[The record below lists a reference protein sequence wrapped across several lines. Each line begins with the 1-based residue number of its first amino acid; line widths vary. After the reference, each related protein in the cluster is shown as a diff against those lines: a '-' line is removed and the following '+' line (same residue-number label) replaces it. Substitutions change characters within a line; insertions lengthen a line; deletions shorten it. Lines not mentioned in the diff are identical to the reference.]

1 MAGHPEPPTH
11 RSNPV
16 ALDPHPNTSPQ
27 GEPTRSTPDRRLAGR
42 PSLALASALLIA
54 AGFVLRWAVTGSV
67 AGVSVN
73 SIGAVLIAIGIVG
86 FVIAL
91 VTMRRRRRA
100 LPTATD
106 HR

>member
-16 ALDPHPNTSPQ
+16 ALDPHPNTPPH
-27 GEPTRSTPDRRLAGR
+27 GEPTRSTPDWRPAGR
-42 PSLALASALLIA
+42 ASLALASVLLIA
-54 AGFVLRWAVTGSV
+54 AGCVLRWAVTGSV
-67 AGVSVN
+67 AGMSVN
-73 SIGAVLIAIGIVG
+73 SIGVVLIAVGIVG
-86 FVIAL
+86 LVMAR

-106 HR
+106 RR